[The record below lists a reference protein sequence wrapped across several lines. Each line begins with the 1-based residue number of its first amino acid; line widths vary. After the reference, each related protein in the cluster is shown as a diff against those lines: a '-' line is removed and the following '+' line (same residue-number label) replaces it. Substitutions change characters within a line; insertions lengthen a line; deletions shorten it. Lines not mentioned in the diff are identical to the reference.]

1 MDVNIQKRSIDSD
14 FLKPDVAEY
23 YFNRFFVVNILII

>member
-14 FLKPDVAEY
+14 ILKPELQ
-23 YFNRFFVVNILII
+23 NITLTEFFVVNILII